1 LNFEVIVKY
10 HGSLDKLKEEMGVEV
25 EVLNERFAIITL
37 KEESDVNKL
46 LDYEE
51 IEYIERP
58 FILGPSLTSF
68 EASGVDSFK
77 DKTGLTGD
85 GVILGIIDSGI
96 DYKHPFFIKEDG
108 TSKIISIWD
117 QTREGNP
124 PEGFTS
130 GYEYTS
136 EDINNA
142 LKGEDIPFFD
152 QIGHG
157 THVSGIASTIAPNS
171 DIIAVKVGTKGIESF
186 ARTTEFMRAVKYI
199 IDKAESLG
207 RPVVINISYGTN
219 EGPHDGTSLFEEYLD
234 EMALRWKTSIVVAS
248 GNEGDKSHHKYVKL
262 QDNMLKPIEFSVG
275 SGERNLRIEI
285 WKKFSD
291 DFSFSIQNPSGVS
304 SPSIDK
310 NTGEINMILG
320 NTNMRAFFVS
330 ATPYTLREKAVIE
343 LKGNPY
349 IQEGIWKI
357 TLDAKEIVEGDVDI
371 YLPISEKL
379 SRDTK
384 FLDSNLNLTITTPA
398 TSKRVI
404 SVGSYDYNKGTS
416 SVFSGRGDIDRK
428 VVKPDIVAPGE
439 EIVSSIP
446 GGGVGALSGT
456 SMAAPHVTGSLAL
469 LMEWGIVDKNDPFLY
484 GDRIKALLLK
494 NAVRDKEFLKY
505 PDSIWGYGKLNLKNI
520 NLANFRDL
528 YRKEDN
534 NLKEYVIEYQGD
546 IKEELGQMGIEKVQ
560 MIDDRYAVIYVP
572 DDFNVEI
579 LVEEIDNIVC
589 IKKPYKMVPL
599 IDTSVEEIGAK
610 FFHNHPYIPLTGRGV
625 LVAIIDS
632 GIDYSHP
639 DFIYEDD
646 TSKIVSIWDQ
656 TLEGNPPE
664 GFISGREY
672 TREEI
677 NEAIKTGEK
686 LETKDE
692 TGHGTRVAGII
703 GSRGRADEKYV
714 GVAPD
719 SEFVV
724 VKLRDDEGYYNSAD
738 LMLGIKY
745 AYEKALE
752 LKMPLVI
759 NISLGTNEGS
769 HDGKSMIENY
779 IYELTRNRGIIAV
792 AGAGNEGDTK
802 THYSGKFN
810 NTGEVQEV
818 ELRVGEN
825 QGDLDV
831 YIWGRKPDRISLGFV
846 SPTGDAIE
854 KIPAKLSETELVKFT
869 MEGVETNVI
878 YKFPDEL
885 TGDEFIYISFSNI
898 KPGTWIIRLYGDYIV
913 DGKYDMYLPNK
924 VLLSQGTEF
933 LKADPY
939 GTIVTPATAE
949 AIITV
954 GAYNHKDN
962 SLYRASSRGPTR
974 DDRIKPDLVA
984 PGVNITT
991 TVPGGGYGSLTGTSA
1006 SGAHAAGAVALLLQW
1021 GIVEENDPRLYS
1033 QKVKT
1038 YLIRG
1043 TNMREGDTYP
1053 NISWGYGIL
1062 NLRRAFEKIRSVF
1075 NWNYSRQVK
1084 DENI

>member
-1 LNFEVIVKY
+1 MNFEVIVKY
-10 HGSLDKLKEEMGVEV
+10 HGDLAKLEEELGVEV

-37 KEESDVNKL
+37 KEEDVGKL
-46 LDYEE
+46 LNYEE
-51 IEYIERP
+51 IEYIEKP

-68 EASGVDSFK
+68 EASGIDSFK
-77 DKTGLTGD
+77 KKTDLSGK
-85 GVILGIIDSGI
+85 GVIIGIIDSGI
-96 DYKHPFFIKEDG
+96 DYKHPFFINEDE
-108 TSKIISIWD
+108 TSKILSIWD

-124 PEGFTS
+124 PKGFKE
-130 GYEYTS
+130 GYEYTN
-136 EDINNA
+136 EDINKA
-142 LKGEDIPFFD
+142 LSGEEEIPFFD

-157 THVSGIASTIAPNS
+157 THVSGIASTIAPNA
-171 DIIAVKVGTKGIESF
+171 DIIVVKVGTKGMESF

-199 IDKAESLG
+199 IDKAETLG
-207 RPVVINISYGTN
+207 KPVVINISYGTN

-262 QDNMLKPIEFSVG
+262 KENMLKPIEFSIG
-275 SGERNLRIEI
+275 DGERDINIEI

-291 DFSFSIQNPSGVS
+291 TFSFSIENPSGIS
-304 SPSIDK
+304 TPYIDESI
-310 NTGEINMILG
+310 GEINMDLG
-320 NTNMRAFFVS
+320 NTNVRTFFS
-330 ATPYTLREKAVIE
+330 STTPYTLREKAKIR
-343 LKGNPY
+343 LKGNPF
-349 IQEGIWKI
+349 IQKGIWKI
-357 TLDAKEIVEGDVDI
+357 NLDAKDIVEGDVDI

-384 FLDSNLNLTITTPA
+384 FLDSSLNLTVTTPA

-404 SVGSYDYNKGTS
+404 SVGSYDYNKGTFS
-416 SVFSGRGDIDRK
+416 AFSGRGDVNRNI
-428 VVKPDIVAPGE
+428 VKPDIVAPGE
-439 EIVSSIP
+439 EIVSSLP
-446 GGGVGALSGT
+446 GGRVGALSGT

-484 GDRIKALLLK
+484 ADRIKALLLK
-494 NAVRDKEFLKY
+494 NAIRDKEFLNY
-505 PDSIWGYGKLNLKNI
+505 PDNIWGYGKLNLRNI
-520 NLANFRDL
+520 TSREIRNL
-528 YRKEDN
+528 YRGESN
-534 NLKEYVIEYQGD
+534 NLKEYIVEYQGD
-546 IKEELGQMGIEKVQ
+546 VEVDLGELGIDKIQVL
-560 MIDDRYAVIYVP
+560 DDRYAIIYVS
-572 DDFNVEI
+572 DDFNEQM
-579 LVEEIDNIVC
+579 LLETGNIVALRE
-589 IKKPYKMVPL
+589 PAKMVPL

-610 FFHNHPYIPLTGRGV
+610 FFHNHPYIPQTGRGV
-625 LVAIIDS
+625 LVALIDS

-639 DFIYEDD
+639 DFIFEDD
-646 TSKIVSIWDQ
+646 TSKIVSLWDQ
-656 TLEGNPPE
+656 TLEGNPPK
-664 GFISGREY
+664 GFIFGREY

-677 NEAIKTGEK
+677 NKAIQTGEK
-686 LETKDE
+686 LETEDE
-692 TGHGTRVAGII
+692 TGHGTKVAGII
-703 GSRGRADEKYV
+703 GGRGRVDTKYV

-724 VKLRDDEGYYNSAD
+724 VKLKDYGGYYNGSD

-745 AYEKALE
+745 AYEKARE
-752 LKMPLVI
+752 FKMPLVI

-769 HDGKSMIENY
+769 HDGKTMLESY
-779 IYELTRNRGIIAV
+779 IYEITRNRGVVAV

-802 THYSGKFN
+802 THYSGKFSSS
-810 NTGEVQEV
+810 GEIQEV
-818 ELRVGEN
+818 EFKVGEN
-825 QGDLDV
+825 QKNLEV
-831 YIWGRKPDRISLGFV
+831 YIWGRKPDRISIGLV
-846 SPTGDAIE
+846 SPTGDAID

-869 MEGVETNVI
+869 MEGVETNVT

-885 TGDEFIYISFSNI
+885 TGDEFVCISFEDI
-898 KPGTWIIRLYGDYIV
+898 KPGNWIIRLYGDYIV
-913 DGKYDMYLPNK
+913 DGRYDIYLPNK
-924 VLLSQGTEF
+924 VLLAKGTEF

-949 AIITV
+949 ALITV

-1006 SGAHAAGAVALLLQW
+1006 SAAHTSGAIALLLQW
-1021 GIVEENDPRLYS
+1021 GIVEGNDPRLYT

-1043 TNMREGDTYP
+1043 TNMREGDEYP
-1053 NISWGYGIL
+1053 NISWGYGML

-1075 NWNYSRQVK
+1075 NWSYSEEAK
-1084 DENI
+1084 KHNI